1 MDRHGAAHGI
11 DGGGEFNQETLAGGL
26 DHATAMLG
34 DGRVQNVR
42 PRGVQRDQARIA
54 DHVRGE
60 YRR

>member
-42 PRGVQRDQARIA
+42 PRGEQRD
-54 DHVRGE
+54 
-60 YRR
+60 